1 MDNVDIRKY
10 IIENFKNTDINGIR
24 ESIESSVQE
33 KDEVT
38 LPGLG
43 VFFEILWQNCDE
55 ELRNKTLEILKNNF

>member
-10 IIENFKNTDINGIR
+10 IIQNFKNTDINGIR